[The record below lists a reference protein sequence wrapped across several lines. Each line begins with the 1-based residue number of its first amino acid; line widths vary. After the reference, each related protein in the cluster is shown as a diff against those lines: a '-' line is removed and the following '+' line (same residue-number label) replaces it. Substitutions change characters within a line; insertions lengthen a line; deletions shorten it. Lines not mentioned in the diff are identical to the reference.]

1 MGELINGKMPEHVKA
16 GLRCRVIGDVE
27 CSDCAYYGTVLYEIG
42 QREYECDD
50 VDRDALAL
58 IEHLESERDA
68 ALAKVPRWIS
78 VYHRVPENEK
88 PVLITGWRKGIS
100 GKLWPVVMTAF
111 HMDGKMLA
119 QDSSYSWSEGNVEM
133 EYDED
138 ADDFI
143 VPEGWFED
151 VQCADEFS
159 MVGDIRITHWM
170 PLPEPPEEGE

>member
-1 MGELINGKMPEHVKA
+1 MNE
-16 GLRCRVIGDVE
+16 
-27 CSDCAYYGTVLYEIG
+27 
-42 QREYECDD
+42 
-50 VDRDALAL
+50 
-58 IEHLESERDA
+58 
-68 ALAKVPRWIS
+68 WIS
-78 VYHRVPENEK
+78 VKDRMPENEK
-88 PVLITGWRKGIS
+88 SVLIFGWREGIT

-119 QDSSYSWSEGNVEM
+119 EDSSYVWSDGNVEM

-159 MVGDIRITHWM
+159 MVYGIRVTHWM
-170 PLPEPPEEGE
+170 PLPSAEGLK